1 MKATRTWILIADGAR
16 ARVFLNEGP
25 GKGLKSALTG
35 EFSTDLPP
43 TREVMADRPGTA
55 VPGAGPRHG
64 YAPRVDWHQ
73 FEKRRFAAGMAGV
86 LNAAVR
92 RNAFERL
99 VLVAPP
105 EPLGALRAKLDP
117 ATRQRVVR
125 EIGKDLTGLAD
136 HDLPTRLE
144 GDGLVL

>member
-1 MKATRTWILIADGAR
+1 MKATRTWILIADGAK

-25 GKGLKSALTG
+25 GKGLKPALDD
-35 EFSTDLPP
+35 EFAADLPP
-43 TREVMADRPGTA
+43 AREVMADRPGTA

-86 LNAAVR
+86 LNAAAR
-92 RNAFERL
+92 RNAYERL

-125 EIGKDLTGLAD
+125 EIGKDLTGLAE
-136 HDLPTRLE
+136 HDLPARLE